1 MSKGNMLLGH
11 ARGKVGDLVFSRVN
25 GQQVTRARAAVVK
38 NPQTEA
44 QMIQRILLNTIIQ
57 AYSRMSEICDHSF
70 EGVQTGQKSMSAFM
84 RKNLN
89 QLRTFLASE
98 RESGHLFDEIYSFSP
113 LGSNQFA
120 MNEYIIATGTLP
132 AVTTSVDASLGGIVA
147 ITASGAGLT
156 YADVINGLGLQ
167 RGDQLTFIIQEA
179 WSDGRAAFKF
189 ARVILDPRDADG
201 NELSL
206 DTLFLTGTAINQPN
220 SKNETEEITFNYT
233 NSQLRFYF
241 EQGTSFG
248 AAVIVSRQ
256 RTDGTWLR
264 SNTSIVLEDA
274 MPYSLIN
281 NYTLQECLDAAAA
294 GSLDLVNARY
304 LNNARRLA
312 SGDVSGSAGS
322 PELYVIPIGHAIP
335 SASEYSSLSKVK
347 LVGVYQGTEGT
358 NNAVI
363 GYDAA
368 GQEYLLFGNNTYA
381 NTYNKLYG
389 NMKGANQAAGQWFT
403 TPVSGEPEVV
413 ASTRPLVGIYVDA
426 DSDSVYDEMTAW
438 LINQGCDAGTIIN
451 G

>member
-1 MSKGNMLLGH
+1 MLLGH

-44 QMIQRILLNTIIQ
+44 QMIQRILLNTVIQ
-57 AYSRMSEICDHSF
+57 AYSRMSEICDHSY

-89 QLRTFLASE
+89 QLRTFVASE
-98 RESGHLFDEIYSFSP
+98 RESGHFFDEIYSFSP

-147 ITASGAGLT
+147 ITASGASLT
-156 YADVINGLGLQ
+156 YADVINSLGLQ

-274 MPYSLIN
+274 MPYSLIS

-312 SGDVSGSAGS
+312 SSDVSGSAGS
-322 PELYVIPIGHAIP
+322 PEVATVAIGAQLVTSDENLP
-335 SASEYSSLSKVK
+335 TVS
-347 LVGVYQGTEGT
+347 LVGLYQGTENGQD
-358 NNAVI
+358 AVI
-363 GYDAA
+363 GYDAN
-368 GQEYLLFGNNTYA
+368 GQEYLLYSSNTYSNSYGKCLA
-381 NTYNKLYG
+381 KMDGTNTG
-389 NMKGANQAAGQWFT
+389 GANWFT
-403 TPVSGEPEVV
+403 PAKSGDPEVL
-413 ASTRPLVGIYVDA
+413 ATTRPV
-426 DSDSVYDEMTAW
+426 VYIWDTDTDNAIVPFVLW
-438 LINQGCDAGTIIN
+438 CQQQGCNLGAFVN
-451 G
+451 P

>member
-89 QLRTFLASE
+89 QLRTFVANE
-98 RESGHLFDEIYSFSP
+98 RESGHFFDEIYSFSP

-132 AVTTSVDASLGGIVA
+132 AVTTTVDASLGGIVA
-147 ITASGAGLT
+147 ITASGANLT
-156 YADVINGLGLQ
+156 YADVINSLGLQ

-189 ARVILDPRDADG
+189 ARVILDPRDTDG

-206 DTLFLTGTAINQPN
+206 DTLFLSGSAINQPN
-220 SKNETEEITFNYT
+220 SKNETEEITFSYT

-264 SNTSIVLEDA
+264 SNTSIALESA

-312 SGDVSGSAGS
+312 SSDVAGSAGS
-322 PELYVIPIGHAIP
+322 PEVYVIPVGRAWADVN
-335 SASEYSSLSKVK
+335 SFTGLDKVSLT
-347 LVGVYQGTEGT
+347 GVYLGTYK
-358 NNAVI
+358 NLPAVL
-363 GYDAA
+363 GYDAN
-368 GQEYLLFGNNTYA
+368 GQEYLLFSENTYS
-381 NTYNKLYG
+381 NTYGKYLTRIDGQDMNAPNWTSVTHSGDPDVLTETLPLACAYIDPSSD
-389 NMKGANQAAGQWFT
+389 AG
-403 TPVSGEPEVV
+403 
-413 ASTRPLVGIYVDA
+413 
-426 DSDSVYDEMTAW
+426 YDDMTAW
-438 LINQGCDAGTIIN
+438 LASQGVNIRMFTN
-451 G
+451 P

>member
-44 QMIQRILLNTIIQ
+44 QMIQRILLNTVIQ

-89 QLRTFLASE
+89 QLRTFVASE
-98 RESGHLFDEIYSFSP
+98 RESGHFFDEIYSFSP
-113 LGSNQFA
+113 LGSNRFA
-120 MNEYIIATGTLP
+120 MNEYIIASGTLP
-132 AVTTSVDASLGGIVA
+132 AVTTSVDSSLGGIVA
-147 ITASGAGLT
+147 ISASGAGLT
-156 YADVINGLGLQ
+156 YADVINSLGIQ

-220 SKNETEEITFNYT
+220 SKNETEDITFNYT
-233 NSQLRFYF
+233 NGQLRFYF

-274 MPYSLIN
+274 MPYNLIN

-304 LNNARRLA
+304 LNNARRLTSSSIA
-312 SGDVSGSAGS
+312 GSAGS
-322 PELYVIPIGHAIP
+322 PEVAVVPIGSQLP
-335 SASEYSSLSKVK
+335 ASDEGLTKVS
-347 LVGVYQGTEGT
+347 LVGLYQGREGDGD
-358 NNAVI
+358 AVI
-363 GYDAA
+363 GYDAD
-368 GQEYLLFGNNTYA
+368 GQEYLLYGSNSYLNNFGKCLKRMDVGTSSN
-381 NTYNKLYG
+381 
-389 NMKGANQAAGQWFT
+389 WFA
-403 TPVSGEPEVV
+403 TPVTGDQDVL
-413 ASTRPLVGIYVDA
+413 ASTRPVVYIWPTDTDLV
-426 DSDSVYDEMTAW
+426 SVPFVLW
-438 LINQGCDAGTIIN
+438 CQQQGCDIGSFVN
-451 G
+451 P